1 MFSTLPSPCSS
12 SSHLYVSKSTFIM
25 IVEKF
30 QKMEW
35 NRHQLNQHE
44 LEVHEVM
51 RVHREE
57 GVFPSYYP
65 CTDFM
70 KSAGIFQD
78 VQNLTV

>member
-1 MFSTLPSPCSS
+1 
-12 SSHLYVSKSTFIM
+12 
-25 IVEKF
+25 
-30 QKMEW
+30 
-35 NRHQLNQHE
+35 
-44 LEVHEVM
+44 M

-78 VQNLTV
+78 VQNLISNAGLEDFVVGEPYQYAKLTMSVVQDFEFHWLIRLKRIYNLLCSMLLL